1 MAWSTRELADL
12 AGSTVRAVRHYH
24 QVGLL
29 EEPERLSNGYKQYGV
44 SHLLRLLQIKRL
56 ADLGVPLAQIASMA
70 DAQDDP
76 AQALRLLDADIA
88 ASIERLQR
96 VRAELALILEHQAP
110 LDLPAGFSEVGA
122 DLSTADR
129 RVITVWGRLFDE
141 QWMDEL
147 RTILAEEP
155 RTAADDEVDALTEDA
170 DDETRERLAHALA
183 PAVRRQ
189 LARQKP
195 PGESLRVPGGERALA
210 STIHQALHELYN
222 PAQLDV
228 FQRAHRLAT
237 EGPTDDPGT
246 DHDDERGPA

>member
-1 MAWSTRELADL
+1 VAWSTRELADL

-56 ADLGVPLAQIASMA
+56 TDLGVPLAQIASMA

-76 AQALRLLDADIA
+76 AEALRLLDADIA

-96 VRAELALILEHQAP
+96 VRAELALILEHRAP
-110 LDLPAGFSEVGA
+110 LDLPAGFGAVGS

-129 RVITVWGRLFDE
+129 RAIAVWGRLFDE
-141 QWMDEL
+141 DWMDEL
-147 RTILAEEP
+147 REILADEP
-155 RTAADDEVDALTEDA
+155 RTATDDEVDALPEDA
-170 DDETRERLAHALA
+170 DESTRERLARALA
-183 PAVRRQ
+183 PAIRRQ
-189 LARQKP
+189 LARQRP
-195 PGESLRVPGGERALA
+195 AAESLRLPGGQRAA
-210 STIHQALHELYN
+210 ARTIQHTLHELYN

-237 EGPTDDPGT
+237 EGPADDPGT
-246 DHDDERGPA
+246 DHHDERGPA